1 MADRDRIVAVTGA
14 TGRQGGAVTAHLLSD
29 GWRVRALT
37 RRPRSKQ
44 AQRLAGLGAE
54 VVGAD
59 MADRESLVRAFRGAS
74 GVYSVQN
81 GMVGGFEAE
90 VVHGRNV
97 GDAAREAGVSHV
109 VYGSAGTGESGTG
122 IESWESKL
130 RVQAHLEALDLPLT
144 VLRPTAFMEL
154 MTDRTFYPAVST
166 WRLMPMLTGADL
178 PIAWICLDDLGAIA
192 AKAFADPGRFV
203 GRELKLT
210 ADVRSN
216 AECREIWR
224 TVMRTPP
231 RRFPMPVWLFERM
244 VGTDLTTMWRWLAE
258 ANVQFYTAATRE
270 ILPSART
277 VQDWL
282 ANHGSARRRGLD
294 RR

>member
-1 MADRDRIVAVTGA
+1 MADTDRVVAVTGA
-14 TGRQGGAVTAHLLSD
+14 TGRQGGAVTARLLAD

-37 RRPRSKQ
+37 RRPQSK
-44 AQRLAGLGAE
+44 AARRLAGLGAE

-59 MADRESLVRAFRGAS
+59 LADRASLVRAFRGAS

-90 VVHGRNV
+90 VVHGCNV

-109 VYGSAGTGESGTG
+109 VYGSAGTGDSGTG
-122 IESWESKL
+122 IASWESKL
-130 RVQAHLEALDLPLT
+130 RVQEHLETLGLPLT

-154 MTDRTFYPAVST
+154 MTDKTFYPAVST

-192 AKAFADPGRFV
+192 AKAFADPARYV
-203 GRELKLT
+203 GADLQLT

-216 AECREIWR
+216 AECQQIWR
-224 TVMRTPP
+224 TVMGRAP
-231 RRFPMPVWLFERM
+231 RRFPMPVWVFERM
-244 VGTDLTTMWRWLAE
+244 VGTDLTTMWRWLA
-258 ANVQFYTAATRE
+258 AAGPRFDPAATRE
-270 ILPSART
+270 ILPSAST
-277 VQDWL
+277 VEEWL
-282 ANHGSARRRGLD
+282 VRQARAGQASTK
-294 RR
+294 

>member
-37 RRPRSKQ
+37 RRPRGKA
-44 AQRLAGLGAE
+44 AQRLAGLGAD

-59 MADRESLVRAFRGAS
+59 MADRASLVRAFRGAS

-109 VYGSAGTGESGTG
+109 VYGSAGVGESGTG
-122 IESWESKL
+122 IESWEAKL

-154 MTDRTFYPAVST
+154 MTDKTFYPAIST

-192 AKAFADPGRFV
+192 AKAFADPGRYV
-203 GRELKLT
+203 GTELKLT
-210 ADVRSN
+210 GDIRSN

-224 TVMRTPP
+224 TVTGRLP
-231 RRFPMPVWLFERM
+231 RRFPMPVWVFERI
-244 VGTDLTTMWRWLAE
+244 VGTDLTTMWRWLAT
-258 ANVQFYTAATRE
+258 ANLSFDTAATRE

-277 VQDWL
+277 VEDWL
-282 ANHGSARRRGLD
+282 ANHRTAAAR
-294 RR
+294 

>member
-37 RRPRSKQ
+37 RRPQGRP
-44 AQRLAGLGAE
+44 AQRLARLGAE

-59 MADRESLVRAFRGAS
+59 MADRDSLVRAFRGAS

-81 GMVGGFEAE
+81 GSVGGFEAE
-90 VVHGRNV
+90 VFHGSNV
-97 GDAAREAGVSHV
+97 GDAAREARVRHV
-109 VYGSAGTGESGTG
+109 VYGSAGVGESGTG
-122 IESWESKL
+122 IEAWESKL
-130 RVQAHLEALDLPLT
+130 RVQAHLEALGLPLT

-154 MTDRTFYPAVST
+154 MSDRTFYPAVST
-166 WRLMPMLTGADL
+166 WRLMPMLTGADQ

-192 AKAFADPGRFV
+192 ARAFADPGRFV
-203 GRELKLT
+203 GTDLKLT
-210 ADVRSN
+210 ADIRSN

-224 TVMRTPP
+224 RVMGRPP
-231 RRFPMPVWLFERM
+231 RRFPMPVWVFERM
-244 VGTDLTTMWRWLAE
+244 MGTDLTTMWRWLAA
-258 ANVQFYTAATRE
+258 ANVQFDTTVTRE

-277 VQDWL
+277 VEQWL
-282 ANHGSARRRGLD
+282 TDHRAGPGVG
-294 RR
+294 

>member
-37 RRPRSKQ
+37 RRPRSKA
-44 AQRLAGLGAE
+44 AQRLAERGAE

-81 GMVGGFEAE
+81 GMVGGFDAE

-97 GDAAREAGVSHV
+97 GDAAREAGVGHL
-109 VYGSAGTGESGTG
+109 VYGSAGTGASGTG

-154 MTDRTFYPAVST
+154 MIDPTFYPAVST

-192 AKAFADPGRFV
+192 AKAFADPGRYV
-203 GRELKLT
+203 GAELKLT

-216 AECREIWR
+216 AECRAIWR
-224 TVMRTPP
+224 TVMGRPP
-231 RRFPMPVWLFERM
+231 RRFPMPVWFFERI
-244 VGTDLTTMWRWLAE
+244 VGRDLTTMWRWLA
-258 ANVQFYTAATRE
+258 AAGLHFDTAATRE

-277 VQDWL
+277 VADWL
-282 ANHGSARRRGLD
+282 AEGRTARSR
-294 RR
+294 